1 MVCCVRKDGTKVAQ
15 SARCSRENAKCALK
29 NEKERRHAPATKS
42 DKSGT
47 AYFHRQKRLS
57 MSLYSCRFVLFFL
70 LLFSAAVKL
79 NAQPDT
85 VRIGLYVNDIYDVNL
100 SEKSFSAQFWVWL
113 NYQDSTLRPEETL
126 EFPNAKEVNEQ
137 LAYSEEKGG
146 IRWASKRI
154 TAVFKKDWDI
164 RRFPFDVQKMVIEIE
179 ESDRDTSDLVYV
191 PDVANTKIDSQLGLS
206 SWKIE
211 RFELTTSARRY
222 DTTYGDPTLTE
233 GSAYAHAEFALYIRR
248 RTLGL
253 FFSLFTGMYVSFFI
267 SWLVFFIDPVD
278 VDPRFGLSVG
288 GLFAAVGN
296 KYIVDSIL
304 PQSTTFTLVDKLHV
318 LTYFFLLL
326 CIVLSVASLRIWK
339 NGNPEASARFDR
351 RSWMAIL
358 ITYALAN
365 AWLIWG
371 AIQG

>member
-1 MVCCVRKDGTKVAQ
+1 
-15 SARCSRENAKCALK
+15 
-29 NEKERRHAPATKS
+29 
-42 DKSGT
+42 
-47 AYFHRQKRLS
+47 
-57 MSLYSCRFVLFFL
+57 MSLRFYRSTSFFILFL
-70 LLFSAAVKL
+70 GVVVGL

-85 VRIGLYVNDIYDVNL
+85 VRIGLYVNDIYDINL

-137 LAYSEEKGG
+137 LTYSEEKGG
-146 IRWASKRI
+146 IRWATKRI

-191 PDVANTKIDSQLGLS
+191 PDVINTKIDPQLGLS
-206 SWKIE
+206 NWRIE
-211 RFELTTSARRY
+211 RFELITTARRY
-222 DTTYGDPTLTE
+222 DTTYGDPTLSG
-233 GSAYAHAEFALYIRR
+233 GSAYAHAEFALYLRR
-248 RTLGL
+248 KTLGL

-326 CIVLSVASLRIWK
+326 CIVLSVASLRVWK

-365 AWLIWG
+365 TWLIWE
-371 AIQG
+371 ATQG

>member
-1 MVCCVRKDGTKVAQ
+1 M
-15 SARCSRENAKCALK
+15 
-29 NEKERRHAPATKS
+29 
-42 DKSGT
+42 
-47 AYFHRQKRLS
+47 YFHRRKHPI
-57 MSLYSCRFVLFFL
+57 MSGYFYHLTVFSLLFFGGGIGL
-70 LLFSAAVKL
+70 S
-79 NAQPDT
+79 AQPDT

-100 SEKSFSAQFWVWL
+100 SDKSFSAQFWVWL

-146 IRWASKRI
+146 IRWATKRL

-164 RRFPFDVQKMVIEIE
+164 RNFPFDLQKMVIEIE
-179 ESDRDTSDLVYV
+179 ESDRDTSALVYT
-191 PDVANTKIDSQLGLS
+191 PDVENTKIDPQLGLS
-206 SWKIE
+206 SWQIK
-211 RFELTTSARRY
+211 RFELVTSVRGY
-222 DTTYGDPTLTE
+222 DTTYGDPTLEE
-233 GSAYAHAEFALYIRR
+233 GSAYAHAEFALYIQRK
-248 RTLGL
+248 TLGL

-267 SWLVFFIDPVD
+267 SWLVFFIDPID

-351 RSWMAIL
+351 RSWITIL
-358 ITYALAN
+358 VSYALAN
-365 AWLIWG
+365 IWIIG
-371 AIQG
+371 EAIRGG